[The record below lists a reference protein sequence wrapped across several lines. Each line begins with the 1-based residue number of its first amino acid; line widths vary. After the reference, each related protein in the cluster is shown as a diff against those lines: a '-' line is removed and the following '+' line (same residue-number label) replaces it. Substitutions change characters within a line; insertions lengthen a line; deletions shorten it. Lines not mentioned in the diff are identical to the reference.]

1 MFDSLSGRFE
11 GIFGRLREKGR
22 LGQEDVEATL
32 RDVRMALLEADVNV
46 AVVKS
51 LLARIGE
58 RAVGAELIKSLSPA
72 QLVIKVVH
80 EELVR
85 TLGDAAS
92 DLVRPSRPPMVVM
105 VVGLQGSGKTTTAA
119 KLAQRLQQTGTRP
132 LLVAADLQ
140 RPAAIEQLEVLG
152 RQIGVSVFREPS
164 SGPIRLVKEALREAG
179 RGGFGA
185 VVIDTAG
192 RLQID
197 VGLMSELADLRNVA
211 APHEVLLV
219 VDAMTGQDAVNV
231 ALGFT
236 ERSKVTGFVL
246 SKVDSDARG
255 GAAIS
260 IREVTGLPIK
270 FFGTGERL
278 SDLEVFHPER
288 IASRILGMGDVLT
301 LIEKA
306 EEAYDKAEA
315 DEMAAKIRSAAFT
328 LEDFLAQFQQ
338 VRKMGPLTDLLAMLP
353 GAGAALRGVELADRD
368 LQRVEGIIRSM
379 TPGERRDPRII
390 DGSRRRR
397 IAVGSGVTPQA
408 VNNLLRQFTQTQQM
422 MKSLAEGRVMPGLPG
437 VLSGTRPGRNRRQ
450 RKR

>member
-164 SGPIRLVKEALREAG
+164 SGPIRLVK
-179 RGGFGA
+179 
-185 VVIDTAG
+185 
-192 RLQID
+192 
-197 VGLMSELADLRNVA
+197 
-211 APHEVLLV
+211 
-219 VDAMTGQDAVNV
+219 
-231 ALGFT
+231 
-236 ERSKVTGFVL
+236 
-246 SKVDSDARG
+246 
-255 GAAIS
+255 
-260 IREVTGLPIK
+260 
-270 FFGTGERL
+270 
-278 SDLEVFHPER
+278 
-288 IASRILGMGDVLT
+288 
-301 LIEKA
+301 
-306 EEAYDKAEA
+306 
-315 DEMAAKIRSAAFT
+315 
-328 LEDFLAQFQQ
+328 
-338 VRKMGPLTDLLAMLP
+338 
-353 GAGAALRGVELADRD
+353 
-368 LQRVEGIIRSM
+368 
-379 TPGERRDPRII
+379 
-390 DGSRRRR
+390 
-397 IAVGSGVTPQA
+397 
-408 VNNLLRQFTQTQQM
+408 
-422 MKSLAEGRVMPGLPG
+422 
-437 VLSGTRPGRNRRQ
+437 
-450 RKR
+450 